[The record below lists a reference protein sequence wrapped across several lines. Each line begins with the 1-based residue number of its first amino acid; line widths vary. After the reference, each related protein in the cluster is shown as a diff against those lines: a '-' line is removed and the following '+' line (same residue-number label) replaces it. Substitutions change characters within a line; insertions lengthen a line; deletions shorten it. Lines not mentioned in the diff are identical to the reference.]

1 MVNGFPPCA
10 LRDRCVALVL
20 TRRVG
25 RCQTPTAATNGLT
38 AFRQDTYAGRSL
50 RDEPFRTIAGVTL
63 GRGPFTRR
71 PHTSGVMEYLA
82 AASPPLRYLEGR
94 TFRHPRMVGVSLWR
108 TGHATGTGPQNTC
121 RQTKVSVL
129 ATETVGAGGR
139 RPCVRGAGTVRVIL
153 PLPACTFYRRVL
165 GVPNTGTAFAPCLF

>member
-10 LRDRCVALVL
+10 LRDGCVALVL
-20 TRRVG
+20 TSRVG
-25 RCQTPTAATNGLT
+25 RCQTPTAATNGFA

-50 RDEPFRTIAGVTL
+50 RDGPFRTITGVTL
-63 GRGPFTRR
+63 RRGPFAGCQ
-71 PHTSGVMEYLA
+71 HTSGVMEYLA
-82 AASPPLRYLEGR
+82 AASPPFRYLEGR
-94 TFRHPRMVGVSLWR
+94 TFRHPRMVRFSLWWA
-108 TGHATGTGPQNTC
+108 GHTTGTGPQNTR

-129 ATETVGAGGR
+129 TTKTVGTGGR